1 MRIGLVCPYSLS
13 IPGGVQGQVLALAR
27 SLRRRG
33 HEARVLAPCDGPPP
47 ELFVTPLG
55 KSVPMAANGSMA
67 PIAPDVPAQLR
78 TIRALW
84 DESFDVLHLHEP
96 LVPGPTITATLLKPA
111 PLVGTFHAA
120 GSQPAYQALAPLVSW
135 VGQRLDARIAV
146 SEDALA
152 LVRGPV
158 GGEFEVLFNGIE
170 AERFRSAE
178 PWPTEGPTVFF
189 LGRHEERKGLEVLLR
204 AVPSLPPDT
213 RIWVAGT
220 GPHTEEL
227 RRRHD
232 DEIADV
238 CHPRRNGQHQQRRE
252 QWSRAARHIQA
263 HRVERPPDPAV
274 DQARRGL
281 DGRAVDRSV
290 RLMETADIGGSQ
302 GQGLPVLDRGP
313 GLRFSEHLRCQR
325 QFGQRRPI
333 QPLRPLIGGRVATR
347 RDVRNDRGHASG
359 DVRGGGR
366 RRARDDPQAVGL
378 ISRVPVERSHGR

>member
-96 LVPGPTITATLLKPA
+96 LVPGPTVTATLLKPA

-135 VGQRLDARIAV
+135 VGQRLDARVAV

-170 AERFRSAE
+170 AERFRTAE

-232 DEIADV
+232 DERIEWLGRIDDDERD
-238 CHPRRNGQHQQRRE
+238 RRLAGASAFCAPSLGGE
-252 QWSRAARHIQA
+252 SFGVILLEAMAAGTPVVASSIPGYAKVAVSEAGRAAVLVEPGDASALATALTQVLTDESVAAELIETG
-263 HRVERPPDPAV
+263 HRRSAEFDLERLCDIYL
-274 DQARRGL
+274 DMYRRLAGHE
-281 DGRAVDRSV
+281 GV
-290 RLMETADIGGSQ
+290 
-302 GQGLPVLDRGP
+302 
-313 GLRFSEHLRCQR
+313 
-325 QFGQRRPI
+325 
-333 QPLRPLIGGRVATR
+333 VA
-347 RDVRNDRGHASG
+347 A
-359 DVRGGGR
+359 
-366 RRARDDPQAVGL
+366 
-378 ISRVPVERSHGR
+378 